1 VSTHPCQW
9 KQSVASFLQWA
20 DCDYDPKA
28 AFQTWFTG
36 DFLHGGNIRI
46 YGLQGFLFSG
56 GNVVNSALIDLD
68 ANTADS
74 DKMRIGDVEVSCPPG
89 ELPY

>member
-1 VSTHPCQW
+1 MSILARPANSAGGV
-9 KQSVASFLQWA
+9 
-20 DCDYDPKA
+20 DYDYDSTA
-28 AFQTWFTG
+28 AFQTQATG

-46 YGLQGFLFSG
+46 YGLQGFPFAG
-56 GNVVNSALIDLD
+56 GDIANSALIDLD